1 MNSME
6 KKLIYFGIILAML
19 LLLVGF
25 GIGNFY
31 GKMSAEKVW
40 QGKLA
45 EKEKEIEWWKSQLEM
60 FYPPLPEEIYSVSGK
75 ITKIED
81 KTIWME
87 AQIRVSQFPLPG
99 GKEIEKREIKVNVTD
114 ETKIVKIEIPEI
126 PLPPP
131 EGPFKEVLLK
141 FKDLKVGDQITV
153 SSKENIKNKTE
164 ILADR
169 IQLTY

>member
-1 MNSME
+1 ME
-6 KKLIYFGIILAML
+6 KKLIYFGIILAIL

-60 FYPPLPEEIYSVSGK
+60 FCPPLPEEIYSVSGK
-75 ITKIED
+75 ITKTED

-87 AQIRVSQFPLPG
+87 AQIRVNQFPLPG

-126 PLPPP
+126 PLFHQK
-131 EGPFKEVLLK
+131 GHSKK
-141 FKDLKVGDQITV
+141 FF
-153 SSKENIKNKTE
+153 
-164 ILADR
+164 
-169 IQLTY
+169 